1 MAKNI
6 LVITGSGRKDGNS
19 ELMADAFIKGA
30 RENGHTVEKFQA
42 GLKSIKGC
50 MGCDACWTQGRACI
64 FKDDFM
70 ELEPLVTKANA
81 LIFVSPLYWFGVT
94 AQLKTAIDKMYAAF
108 SAKAPVKPAIKET
121 ALLMCGE
128 ATEEYM
134 YMYDGA
140 IKSFELMAD
149 YLEWQNKGVLIVPGV
164 LAKGDIRQTDGLA
177 KAEALGREM

>member
-30 RENGHTVEKFQA
+30 RANGHPVEKFQA
-42 GLKSIKGC
+42 GLKNIKGC
-50 MGCDACWTQGRACI
+50 MGCDACWSQGRACI

-70 ELEPLVTKANA
+70 ELEPLVTKADA
-81 LIFVSPLYWFGVT
+81 LVFVSPLYWFGVT
-94 AQLKTAIDKMYAAF
+94 AQLKAAIDKLYAAM
-108 SAKAPVKPAIKET
+108 SDKAPVKPAIKET

-128 ATEEYM
+128 AGEKEL

-140 IKSFELMAD
+140 VKTFEMTAD
-149 YLEWQNKGVLIVPGV
+149 YLQWQNRGVLIVPGV
-164 LAKGDIRQTDGLA
+164 WYKGDILKTDGLA
-177 KAEALGREM
+177 RAEALGREM